1 MKNGKQFKDIIKTTT
16 DSKAKKQA
24 RQDYE
29 DMIKRKLLR
38 ITKKEQILAIGMKED

>member
-1 MKNGKQFKDIIKTTT
+1 MNLIFKIH
-16 DSKAKKQA
+16 
-24 RQDYE
+24 E